1 VIQLEQ
7 FRKKKAAKKS
17 AAAVEQAKP
26 SVPDVVEKTP
36 PIANTASS
44 ADGLVSDVE
53 PNAAS
58 TSSASSAKYENGLIS
73 SSKVAESQSNGPV
86 TVSASAGVSSISP
99 QQDTVSDGG
108 SKFYGN
114 LSFSDLVNGHHENW
128 RGNTGLKKD
137 EPSPDKE
144 VPSTSRLTAFG
155 NTDSLGLPPSADT
168 LPSWGRDSLSSQVR
182 DTEQSSSYT
191 SSNLFGRPE
200 STYTQEY
207 SRNNDIFDWFRGK
220 FDALF
225 SYPR

>member
-17 AAAVEQAKP
+17 TAAVEQAKP

-73 SSKVAESQSNGPV
+73 SSKVAESQSNSPV
-86 TVSASAGVSSISP
+86 TISAFDGVSSISP
-99 QQDTVSDGG
+99 QQGTVSDGG

-128 RGNTGLKKD
+128 TGNTGLKKD

-144 VPSTSRLTAFG
+144 VSSTSRLNAFG

-168 LPSWGRDSLSSQVR
+168 LPSWGRDSLSR

-207 SRNNDIFDWFRGK
+207 SRNNDIFDRFRGK

-225 SYPR
+225 SYPRL